1 MQYKKKFETTV
12 KKEQKDRATKDFKK
26 QKSAEK
32 KKSKEIL
39 YTGVFQSNLRGF
51 GFVIVDGLDE
61 DLYIPAGKTG
71 NAFYGDTVEARLIRG
86 EAPAASGG
94 NGGHAGNSGKKSGSS
109 RAGGHR
115 TEAEIMHV
123 VSHGVTKIVG
133 TYEKEGGHGY
143 IVPDNTKIPYSFD
156 VKPEFTMNAV
166 NGHKVVADIA
176 DYGSQAKNPQ
186 AKITEIL
193 GHIDDPGV
201 DILSI
206 IRANDLP
213 QDFPD
218 DVKEQVLT
226 IPDHVSYRKRSK
238 IDSLREDLR
247 KTTMITVDGLDS
259 KDLDDAVSLVK
270 TSDNL
275 WELGVHIA
283 DVSNY
288 VTENSALDKEA
299 KDRGTSIYLVDRVI
313 PMLPHELSNGIC
325 SLNEGE
331 DRYALSCIM
340 DINDKG
346 ETVKYRIVE
355 SVINVN
361 ARMSYP
367 GVDAILSDDDESEI
381 TEHLKMQHHGRS
393 FIGIKAETENIAQMI
408 RQMQELSKI
417 LSKRREKRGSI
428 DFDTKESKIILDEKG
443 HPVDIHPYERNES
456 SMLIENFMLMANE
469 TVAQHCYWLDLPF
482 VYRSHGEPD
491 ADKISQLA
499 DFLKR
504 VGISLD
510 NSDMAQA
517 GGADRCSK
525 RGKRSAHADASTDSA
540 SATNTTSKHDSEKPL
555 LAIKGK
561 NEIHPKEIQLMLEK
575 IKGLPEEATL
585 SRMTLRCM
593 QQAQYTTDCEGHFGL
608 ALKYYCHF
616 TSPIRRYPDLQIHR
630 IIKEYLHGNQE
641 NQENQGKSGS
651 TSKAVKHSDN
661 SPSLSEDRIAH
672 YNSIL
677 PYVAKHSSEMERR
690 SDDAER
696 QTDKQ
701 KKCEYMADRLGE
713 EFEGVVSGVTGWGLY
728 VELPNTC
735 EGLIPM
741 SCLFDDYYVFDEKSY
756 ILRGERKGGTYGL
769 GQILKVKVAAVD
781 IISRTIDFTLVDEN
795 KKPGNDNDK
804 NNDDVNNSRHAGNDH
819 KARRYGNNGHKNNS
833 RKQNGGDAS
842 HLTKSN
848 SRKQNGGDA
857 SHLTKSDSHKSMGKS
872 ANSEIDS
879 GKRRDKKNGSRKKG
893 TGKTGIKQQKSI
905 S

>member
-12 KKEQKDRATKDFKK
+12 KKEQKDRTFKK
-26 QKSAEK
+26 QNSTAK
-32 KKSKEIL
+32 KKSKEML

-61 DLYIPAGKTG
+61 DLYIPVGKTG

-86 EAPAASGG
+86 EAPAASGE
-94 NGGHAGNSGKKSGSS
+94 NGGRAGSSGRKSGSS
-109 RAGGHR
+109 RACGHR

-166 NGHKVVADIA
+166 NGHKVVADIM
-176 DYGSQAKNPQ
+176 DYGTQTRNPQ
-186 AKITEIL
+186 AQITEIL

-218 DVKEQVLT
+218 DVKEQVKT

-238 IDSLREDLR
+238 VDALREDLR

-270 TSDNL
+270 TSDDL

-288 VTENSALDKEA
+288 VTENSPLDKEA

-367 GVDAILSDDDESEI
+367 GVDAILSNDDESEI

-393 FIGIKAETENIAQMI
+393 FIGIKAETENISQMI
-408 RQMQELSKI
+408 RQMQELSRI
-417 LSKRREKRGSI
+417 LSKRRDKRGSI
-428 DFDTKESKIILDEKG
+428 DFDTKESKIVLDEKG
-443 HPVDIHPYERNES
+443 HPIDIHPYERNES

-504 VGISLD
+504 VGISIGDPTALK
-510 NSDMAQA
+510 NKK
-517 GGADRCSK
+517 SK
-525 RGKRSAHADASTDSA
+525 PGVS
-540 SATNTTSKHDSEKPL
+540 L
-555 LAIKGK
+555 KGK

-630 IIKEYLHGNQE
+630 IIKEYLHGNQQ
-641 NQENQGKSGS
+641 NPGKSGS
-651 TSKAVKHSDN
+651 ASKAGKQSEN
-661 SPSLSEDRIAH
+661 APSLTDDRISH

-769 GQILKVKVAAVD
+769 GQVVKVKVAAVD
-781 IISRTIDFTLVDEN
+781 IISRTIDFTLLDEN
-795 KKPGNDNDK
+795 EKHGNDHDTKSDFSNK
-804 NNDDVNNSRHAGNDH
+804 SRHAGNVH
-819 KARRYGNNGHKNNS
+819 KGSKPGNRRSKSDSSGKSKTKTCHAPKSDSHTRNGS
-833 RKQNGGDAS
+833 DAS
-842 HLTKSN
+842 HLTKS
-848 SRKQNGGDA
+848 S
-857 SHLTKSDSHKSMGKS
+857 SHKSMSKS
-872 ANSEIDS
+872 GNSESNSDKRS
-879 GKRRDKKNGSRKKG
+879 GKNNGSRKKR

>member
-12 KKEQKDRATKDFKK
+12 KKEQEARTFKK
-26 QKSAEK
+26 QNSTAK
-32 KKSKEIL
+32 KKSKEML

-61 DLYIPAGKTG
+61 DLYIPVGKTG

-86 EAPAASGG
+86 EAPAASGE
-94 NGGHAGNSGKKSGSS
+94 NGGRAGSSGRKSGSS
-109 RAGGHR
+109 RACGHR

-166 NGHKVVADIA
+166 NGHKVVADIM
-176 DYGSQAKNPQ
+176 DYGTQTRNPQ
-186 AKITEIL
+186 AQITEIL

-218 DVKEQVLT
+218 DVKEQVKT

-238 IDSLREDLR
+238 VDALREDLR

-270 TSDNL
+270 TSDDL

-288 VTENSALDKEA
+288 VTENSPLDKEA

-367 GVDAILSDDDESEI
+367 GVDAILSNDDESEI

-393 FIGIKAETENIAQMI
+393 FIGIKAETENISQMI
-408 RQMQELSKI
+408 RQMQELSRI
-417 LSKRREKRGSI
+417 LSKRRDKRGSI
-428 DFDTKESKIILDEKG
+428 DFDTKESKIVLDEKG
-443 HPVDIHPYERNES
+443 HPIDIHPYERNES

-504 VGISLD
+504 VGISIGDPTALK
-510 NSDMAQA
+510 NKK
-517 GGADRCSK
+517 SK
-525 RGKRSAHADASTDSA
+525 PGVS
-540 SATNTTSKHDSEKPL
+540 L
-555 LAIKGK
+555 KGK

-575 IKGLPEEATL
+575 IKDLPEEATL

-630 IIKEYLHGNQE
+630 IIKEYLHGNQQ
-641 NQENQGKSGS
+641 NPGKSGS
-651 TSKAVKHSDN
+651 ASKAGKQSEN
-661 SPSLSEDRIAH
+661 APSLTDDRISH

-769 GQILKVKVAAVD
+769 GQVVKVKVAAVD

-795 KKPGNDNDK
+795 EKHGNDHDTKSDFSNK
-804 NNDDVNNSRHAGNDH
+804 SRHAGNVH
-819 KARRYGNNGHKNNS
+819 KGSKPGNRRSKSDSSGKSKTKTCHAPKSDSHTRNGS
-833 RKQNGGDAS
+833 DAS
-842 HLTKSN
+842 HLTKS
-848 SRKQNGGDA
+848 S
-857 SHLTKSDSHKSMGKS
+857 SHKSMSKS
-872 ANSEIDS
+872 GNSESNSDKRS
-879 GKRRDKKNGSRKKG
+879 GKNNGSRKKR

>member
-12 KKEQKDRATKDFKK
+12 KKEQEARTFKK
-26 QKSAEK
+26 QNSTAK
-32 KKSKEIL
+32 KKSKEML

-61 DLYIPAGKTG
+61 DLYIPVGKTG

-86 EAPAASGG
+86 EAPAASGE
-94 NGGHAGNSGKKSGSS
+94 NGGRAGSSGRKSGSS
-109 RAGGHR
+109 RACGHR

-166 NGHKVVADIA
+166 NGHKVVADIM
-176 DYGSQAKNPQ
+176 DYGTQTRNPQ
-186 AKITEIL
+186 AQITEIL

-218 DVKEQVLT
+218 DVKEQVKT

-238 IDSLREDLR
+238 VDALREDLR

-270 TSDNL
+270 TSDDL

-288 VTENSALDKEA
+288 VTENSPLDKEA

-367 GVDAILSDDDESEI
+367 GVDAILSNDDESEI

-393 FIGIKAETENIAQMI
+393 FIGIKAETENISQMI
-408 RQMQELSKI
+408 RQMQELSRI
-417 LSKRREKRGSI
+417 LSKRRDKRGSI
-428 DFDTKESKIILDEKG
+428 DFDTKESKIVLDEKG
-443 HPVDIHPYERNES
+443 HPIDIHPYERNES

-504 VGISLD
+504 VGISIGDPTALK
-510 NSDMAQA
+510 NKK
-517 GGADRCSK
+517 SK
-525 RGKRSAHADASTDSA
+525 PGVS
-540 SATNTTSKHDSEKPL
+540 L
-555 LAIKGK
+555 KGK

-630 IIKEYLHGNQE
+630 IIKEYLHGNQQ
-641 NQENQGKSGS
+641 NPGKSGS
-651 TSKAVKHSDN
+651 ASKAGKQSEN
-661 SPSLSEDRIAH
+661 APSLTDDRISH

-769 GQILKVKVAAVD
+769 GQVVKVKVAAVD
-781 IISRTIDFTLVDEN
+781 IISRTIDFTLLDEN
-795 KKPGNDNDK
+795 EKHGNDHDTKSDFSNK
-804 NNDDVNNSRHAGNDH
+804 SRHAGNVH
-819 KARRYGNNGHKNNS
+819 KGSKPGNRRSKSDSSGKSKTKTCHAPKSDSHTRNGS
-833 RKQNGGDAS
+833 DAS
-842 HLTKSN
+842 HLTKS
-848 SRKQNGGDA
+848 S
-857 SHLTKSDSHKSMGKS
+857 SHKSMSKS
-872 ANSEIDS
+872 GNSESNSDKRS
-879 GKRRDKKNGSRKKG
+879 GKNNGSRKKR

>member
-12 KKEQKDRATKDFKK
+12 KKEQEARTFKK
-26 QKSAEK
+26 QNSTAK
-32 KKSKEIL
+32 KKSKEML

-61 DLYIPAGKTG
+61 DLYIPVGKTG

-86 EAPAASGG
+86 EAPAASGE
-94 NGGHAGNSGKKSGSS
+94 NGGRAGSSGRKSGSS
-109 RAGGHR
+109 RACGHR

-166 NGHKVVADIA
+166 NGHKVVADIM
-176 DYGSQAKNPQ
+176 DYGTQTRNPQ
-186 AKITEIL
+186 AQITEIL

-218 DVKEQVLT
+218 DVKEQVKT

-238 IDSLREDLR
+238 VDALREDLR

-270 TSDNL
+270 TSDDL

-288 VTENSALDKEA
+288 VTENSPLDKEA

-367 GVDAILSDDDESEI
+367 GVDAILSNDDESEI

-393 FIGIKAETENIAQMI
+393 FIGIKAETENISQMI
-408 RQMQELSKI
+408 RQMQELSRI
-417 LSKRREKRGSI
+417 LSKRRDKRGSI

-443 HPVDIHPYERNES
+443 HPIDIHPYERNES

-504 VGISLD
+504 VGISIGDPTALK
-510 NSDMAQA
+510 NKK
-517 GGADRCSK
+517 SK
-525 RGKRSAHADASTDSA
+525 PGVS
-540 SATNTTSKHDSEKPL
+540 L
-555 LAIKGK
+555 KGK

-630 IIKEYLHGNQE
+630 IIKEYLHGNQQ
-641 NQENQGKSGS
+641 NPGKSGS
-651 TSKAVKHSDN
+651 ASKAGKQSEN
-661 SPSLSEDRIAH
+661 APSLTDDRISH

-769 GQILKVKVAAVD
+769 GQVVKVKVAAVD
-781 IISRTIDFTLVDEN
+781 IISRTIDYTLLDEN
-795 KKPGNDNDK
+795 EKHGNDHDTKSDFSNK
-804 NNDDVNNSRHAGNDH
+804 SRHAGNVH
-819 KARRYGNNGHKNNS
+819 KGSKPGNRRSKSDLSGKSKTKTCHAPKSDSHTRNGS
-833 RKQNGGDAS
+833 DAS
-842 HLTKSN
+842 HLTKS
-848 SRKQNGGDA
+848 S
-857 SHLTKSDSHKSMGKS
+857 SHKSMSKS
-872 ANSEIDS
+872 GNSESNSDKRS
-879 GKRRDKKNGSRKKG
+879 GKNNGSRKKR

>member
-12 KKEQKDRATKDFKK
+12 KKEQEARTFKK
-26 QKSAEK
+26 QNSTAK
-32 KKSKEIL
+32 KKSKEML

-61 DLYIPAGKTG
+61 DLYIPVGKTG

-86 EAPAASGG
+86 EAPAASGE
-94 NGGHAGNSGKKSGSS
+94 NGGRAGSSGRKSGSS
-109 RAGGHR
+109 RACGHR

-166 NGHKVVADIA
+166 NGHKVVADIM
-176 DYGSQAKNPQ
+176 DYGTQTRNPQ
-186 AKITEIL
+186 AQITEIL

-218 DVKEQVLT
+218 DVKEQVKT

-238 IDSLREDLR
+238 VDALREDLR

-259 KDLDDAVSLVK
+259 KDLDNAVSLVK
-270 TSDNL
+270 TSDDL

-288 VTENSALDKEA
+288 VTENSHLDKEA

-367 GVDAILSDDDESEI
+367 GVDAILSNDDESEI

-393 FIGIKAETENIAQMI
+393 FIGIKAETENISQMI
-408 RQMQELSKI
+408 RQMQELSRI
-417 LSKRREKRGSI
+417 LSKRRDKRGSI
-428 DFDTKESKIILDEKG
+428 DFDTKESKIVLDEKG
-443 HPVDIHPYERNES
+443 HPIDIHPYERNES

-504 VGISLD
+504 VGISIGDPTALK
-510 NSDMAQA
+510 NKK
-517 GGADRCSK
+517 SK
-525 RGKRSAHADASTDSA
+525 PGVS
-540 SATNTTSKHDSEKPL
+540 L
-555 LAIKGK
+555 KGK

-630 IIKEYLHGNQE
+630 IIKEYLHGNQQ
-641 NQENQGKSGS
+641 NPGKSGS
-651 TSKAVKHSDN
+651 ASKAGKQSEN
-661 SPSLSEDRIAH
+661 APSLTDDRISH

-769 GQILKVKVAAVD
+769 GQVVKVKVAAVD
-781 IISRTIDFTLVDEN
+781 IISRTIDFTLLDEN
-795 KKPGNDNDK
+795 EKHGNDHDTKSDFSNK
-804 NNDDVNNSRHAGNDH
+804 SRHAGNVH
-819 KARRYGNNGHKNNS
+819 KGSKPGNRRSKSDSSGKSKTKTCHAPKSDSHTRNGS
-833 RKQNGGDAS
+833 DAS
-842 HLTKSN
+842 HLTKS
-848 SRKQNGGDA
+848 S
-857 SHLTKSDSHKSMGKS
+857 SHKSMSKS
-872 ANSEIDS
+872 GNSESNSDKRS
-879 GKRRDKKNGSRKKG
+879 GKNNGSRKKR